1 MPQRKR
7 AKLGAS
13 RAIHKAILMGFVAQF
28 SSCEFGVSKGVS
40 KGVYAGLNLALH
52 TGDDASVVAQNE
64 AILKEH
70 LGARKLVFMEQ
81 IHSDAVYTLKD
92 ERELVWRNEHSYKIK
107 VPCDALITSLKG
119 IALCVM
125 VADCAPIIILD
136 EQNAKIAVVHAGRA
150 GVCAKILSKCAQ
162 AMSARPSELKVLV
175 GPHIKASCY
184 EIGALDLGDFN
195 RYKKGGFFDIS
206 AALEDEIKALNIK
219 NYEISGVCT
228 HCDASFYSYRRDGV
242 CGRQVGAA
250 MIL

>member
-1 MPQRKR
+1 
-7 AKLGAS
+7 
-13 RAIHKAILMGFVAQF
+13 MGFVVHF
-28 SSCEFGVSKGVS
+28 SSRALGVS
-40 KGVYAGLNLALH
+40 KGVYEGLNLALH

-64 AILKEH
+64 AILKQQ
-70 LGARKLVFMEQ
+70 LGAKKLVFMEQ

-92 ERELVWRNEHSYKIK
+92 ERELIKRNENSYKIK
-107 VPCDALITSLKG
+107 VPCDGVFTSLKG

-150 GVCAKILSKCAQ
+150 GVCAKILSKCVQ
-162 AMSARPSELKVLV
+162 AMSSERAALKVLI

-184 EIGALDLGDFN
+184 EIGELDLGEFK

-206 AALEDEIKALNIK
+206 AALEDEIKALGIK
-219 NYEISGVCT
+219 NYEISDVCT

-242 CGRQVGAA
+242 CGRQVGVA